1 VAAQRAWPVE
11 AAARCAGPA
20 GLQCE
25 EQRPWSGG
33 AMSMARGAAAQRAGP
48 VGWRHVGPMTAAGA
62 EVPCSSTHMCH
73 SFLPFFSQVHGGQR
87 RMAAGV
93 VRRRVEGQRRMATDV
108 VHHEWR
114 DGVIPSFLHTTI
126 GDAWACSSLMV
137 LQMRDAK
144 FEMHH
149 LSMSQ
154 MTLWTG
160 LQ

>member
-1 VAAQRAWPVE
+1 
-11 AAARCAGPA
+11 
-20 GLQCE
+20 
-25 EQRPWSGG
+25 
-33 AMSMARGAAAQRAGP
+33 
-48 VGWRHVGPMTAAGA
+48 
-62 EVPCSSTHMCH
+62 
-73 SFLPFFSQVHGGQR
+73 
-87 RMAAGV
+87 MAAGV

-154 MTLWTG
+154 MTLWTR